1 MSSEKMKKIFNETMI
16 EIANQIKI
24 NSKLI
29 NKNDI
34 VYLIDLILQIR
45 NKKIKY
51 LFMVQG
57 DPDLWGDVL
66 HKD

>member
-57 DPDLWGDVL
+57 DLDLWGDVL